1 MRIMNVKRAIIFLL
15 MVGVIAVVAGCVRWP
30 EGPEPEPGETE
41 YQLEITV
48 EVAGEIN
55 SDDGIYYI
63 GLDADGNPA
72 TGPEY
77 DISLWEGNFYYAK
90 FDYFGCYLYPKEG
103 SSVISLTSS
112 IFDNGK
118 KLRMTIALSDLG
130 VPSDIDFSIDINVV
144 TTDSEGNNYDH
155 LDSYFTIYTI
165 LGSTEEGIV
174 SEGGSEEGGADFDIV
189 KVTAKI
195 TTLY

>member
-1 MRIMNVKRAIIFLL
+1 M
-15 MVGVIAVVAGCVRWP
+15 AVVTGCARWP
-30 EGPEPEPGETE
+30 NGPGPGPGETE

-48 EVAGEIN
+48 EVNGVIN
-55 SDDGIYYI
+55 FYDGIYYI
-63 GLDADGNPA
+63 VLDADGNPA

-77 DISLWEGNFYYAK
+77 DISLWEGNFHYVK
-90 FDYFGCYLYPKEG
+90 FDYLGCYLYPKEEG
-103 SSVISLTSS
+103 SVIPLTSS

-144 TTDSEGNNYDH
+144 TTDSEGNNYDY

-174 SEGGSEEGGADFDIV
+174 SEGGSEEGGPDFDIV
-189 KVTAKI
+189 KVTAVI

>member
-1 MRIMNVKRAIIFLL
+1 MRIINVKKAIIILLAIGL
-15 MVGVIAVVAGCVRWP
+15 MVVVTGCARWP
-30 EGPEPEPGETE
+30 DGPEPEPGETE

-48 EVAGEIN
+48 EVTGEIN

-63 GLDADGNPA
+63 VLDADGNPA

-77 DISLWEGNFYYAK
+77 DISLWEGNFYYVK
-90 FDYFGCYLYPKEG
+90 FDYLGCYLYPKEEG
-103 SSVISLTSS
+103 SVILLTSS

-144 TTDSEGNNYDH
+144 TTDSEGNNYDQ
-155 LDSYFTIYTI
+155 LDSYFTIYNI

-174 SEGGSEEGGADFDIV
+174 SEGGSEEGGPDFDIV
-189 KVTAKI
+189 KVTAVI

>member
-1 MRIMNVKRAIIFLL
+1 MRIRNVKRAIIFLL
-15 MVGVIAVVAGCVRWP
+15 AIGVMAVVTGCARWP
-30 EGPEPEPGETE
+30 DGPNGNGGTE
-41 YQLEITV
+41 NYQLQITV
-48 EVAGEIN
+48 EVKGVIN
-55 SDDGIYYI
+55 TSEGIYYI
-63 GLDADGNPA
+63 VLDADGNSA
-72 TGPEY
+72 TGPGY
-77 DISLWEGNFYYAK
+77 DISLWEGNFYYVK
-90 FDYFGCYLYPKEG
+90 FDYLGCYLYPKEEG
-103 SSVISLTSS
+103 SVILLTSS

-174 SEGGSEEGGADFDIV
+174 SEGGSEEGGADFDII
-189 KVTAKI
+189 KVTAVI

>member
-15 MVGVIAVVAGCVRWP
+15 AVGLMVVITGCARWP
-30 EGPEPEPGETE
+30 EGPEPGPGETE

-63 GLDADGNPA
+63 VLDADGNPA

-90 FDYFGCYLYPKEG
+90 FDYFGCYLYPKEEG
-103 SSVISLTSS
+103 SMIPLTSS

-144 TTDSEGNNYDH
+144 TTDSDGYTTYDYLDDYFSISTDLYSVGEGNSSND
-155 LDSYFTIYTI
+155 LEADK
-165 LGSTEEGIV
+165 
-174 SEGGSEEGGADFDIV
+174 ADFDIREV
-189 KVTAKI
+189 FVKI
-195 TTLY
+195 TNI

>member
-1 MRIMNVKRAIIFLL
+1 MGIMKVKRAIILFLIIGTL
-15 MVGVIAVVAGCVRWP
+15 AVVSGCARWP
-30 EGPEPEPGETE
+30 EPEPEPGETE
-41 YQLEITV
+41 YQLEITI

-55 SDDGIYYI
+55 ADDGIYYI
-63 GLDADGNPA
+63 VLDADGNPVD
-72 TGPEY
+72 GPGY
-77 DISLWEGNFYYAK
+77 DISLWEGNFYYVK
-90 FDYFGCYLYPKEG
+90 FDYLGCYLYPKEEG
-103 SSVISLTSS
+103 SVIPLTSS

-165 LGSTEEGIV
+165 LGSTGEGVV
-174 SEGGSEEGGADFDIV
+174 SEGGSEEGGPGFDIV
-189 KVTAKI
+189 TVKAKI
-195 TTLY
+195 KTPFE

>member
-1 MRIMNVKRAIIFLL
+1 MGIMKVKKAIIILL
-15 MVGVIAVVAGCVRWP
+15 MIGIMVVVAGCARWP
-30 EGPEPEPGETE
+30 DGPEPGPGETE

-48 EVAGEIN
+48 EVNGVIN
-55 SDDGIYYI
+55 SYDGIYYI
-63 GLDADGNPA
+63 VMDADGNSA
-72 TGPEY
+72 TGPGY
-77 DISLWEGNFYYAK
+77 DISSWEGNFYYVK
-90 FDYFGCYLYPKEG
+90 FDYLGCYLYPKEEG
-103 SSVISLTSS
+103 SVIPLTSS

-165 LGSTEEGIV
+165 LGSTGEGVV
-174 SEGGSEEGGADFDIV
+174 SEGGSEEGGPDFDIV
-189 KVTAKI
+189 EATAVI

>member
-1 MRIMNVKRAIIFLL
+1 MRIMNVKRAIIILLAIGL
-15 MVGVIAVVAGCVRWP
+15 MVVVTGCARWP

-41 YQLEITV
+41 YQLEITI

-63 GLDADGNPA
+63 VLDADGNPA

-77 DISLWEGNFYYAK
+77 DISLWEGNFYYVK
-90 FDYFGCYLYPKEG
+90 FDYLGCYLYPKEEG
-103 SSVISLTSS
+103 SAILLTSS

-144 TTDSEGNNYDH
+144 TTDSEGNNYDQ

-174 SEGGSEEGGADFDIV
+174 SEGGSEEGGPDFDIV
-189 KVTAKI
+189 KVTAVV

>member
-15 MVGVIAVVAGCVRWP
+15 AIGLMVVVTGCARWP

-55 SDDGIYYI
+55 SDDVIYYI
-63 GLDADGNPA
+63 VLDADGNPA

-90 FDYFGCYLYPKEG
+90 FDYFGCDLYPKEG

-118 KLRMTIALSDLG
+118 KLRVTIALSDLG
-130 VPSDIDFSIDINVV
+130 VPSDIDFSIDINAV
-144 TTDSEGNNYDH
+144 TTDS
-155 LDSYFTIYTI
+155 DSYTTYDYLDDYFNISSALY
-165 LGSTEEGIV
+165 STGEGI
-174 SEGGSEEGGADFDIV
+174 SLNDLEDDEADFNIV
-189 KVTAKI
+189 KVTAVI